1 MLSQRDLFLRYNAQT
16 TDFPLCIEIEK
27 AEGIYLYSPNGKKYI
42 DLISGISVSNV
53 GHRHPKVVNAIKN
66 QIDKYLHVM
75 VYGEFIQNPQNKL
88 AEKLCEIYPG
98 NFDNVYIVNSGS
110 EANDGAIKLAKR
122 FTKRNEV
129 ISFKNAYHGSSQGV
143 LSYMG
148 SEEFKR
154 NYRPLI
160 PGNRILNFNDFS
172 DLNKISSS
180 TACVIIEPVQA
191 EAGIIPPEANF
202 LQALREKCNQTGA
215 LLIFDE
221 IQTGFGRTGTFFAA
235 EKFNVMP
242 DIVTLA
248 KGMGGG
254 MPIGAFMSTKKIM
267 NVLKAN
273 PILGHITT
281 FGGHPVSC
289 AASLATIEVIENEQL
304 LNQVLSKEKLFKSLL
319 IHPKIKNVR
328 SSGLLI
334 GVEFENFETNKKI
347 IDRCIEMGLITDWFL
362 FNSHT
367 MRIAPPLTI
376 TENQIKAACEIIL
389 KAI

>member
-16 TDFPLCIEIEK
+16 TDFPLCIEVEK

-42 DLISGISVSNV
+42 DLISGISVSNL
-53 GHRHPKVVNAIKN
+53 GHRHPKVIEAIKN
-66 QIDKYLHVM
+66 QLDKYLHVM
-75 VYGEFIQNPQNKL
+75 VYGEFIQNPQSQL
-88 AEKLCEIYPG
+88 AEKLCKIYPA

-122 FTKRNEV
+122 FTKRPEV

-148 SEEFKR
+148 DEQFKR

-160 PGNRILNFNDFS
+160 PGNRILNFNDFN
-172 DLNKISSS
+172 DLDKISHS
-180 TACVIIEPVQA
+180 TACVIVEPVQA
-191 EAGIIPPEANF
+191 EAGIIPPENNF
-202 LQALREKCNQTGA
+202 LQALREKCDQTGT

-235 EKFNVMP
+235 EKYNVMP

-254 MPIGAFMSTKKIM
+254 MPIGAFMSSKKIM
-267 NVLKAN
+267 NVLKEN

-281 FGGHPVSC
+281 FGGHPISC
-289 AASLATIEVIENEQL
+289 AASLETIQVIENENL
-304 LNQVLSKEKLFKSLL
+304 LDKIGDKEVLFKKLL
-319 IHPKIKNVR
+319 IHPKIKNFR

-334 GVEFENFETNKKI
+334 GLEFENFETNKSI

-367 MRIAPPLTI
+367 MRIAPPLNI
-376 TENQIKAACEIIL
+376 TDQQIKDACDIIL